1 MKTKIKNFYKNNVK
15 IILSGEKCIKN
26 LTLNILGLQVFRYV
40 LSKLFYLVKKKNY
53 IFFEINDLYNN
64 GIQVVE
70 NILDKEEFKKIENEY
85 CKLIEDYRFS
95 KRVEQGSGKIDDGI
109 EYKNVIVDESLK
121 DYYPSIYNLK
131 NNSKILKYF
140 KLAEKKENINIY
152 IRLEEIKIIDD
163 KLPDPQKSY
172 HYDTFHNTFKGWI
185 FINDVELKDGPFHYI
200 KKSHLFSTMRA
211 WNEWKNSIRYCLKN
225 ISSSFRY
232 PNHRKKTLD
241 QNAFKT
247 VINKNN
253 LIIANTHGLHRRG
266 DGKVGSTRKAIQI
279 WTRENP
285 FKIFI

>member
-1 MKTKIKNFYKNNVK
+1 MKNFYNKLK
-15 IILSGEKCIKN
+15 LIASGEKCIKN
-26 LTLNILGLQVFRYV
+26 ITLNILGLQVFRYL
-40 LSKLFYLVKKKNY
+40 LSKLFYLIKKKNY
-53 IFFEINDLYNN
+53 IFFEINDLNNN

-70 NILDKEEFKKIENEY
+70 NFLNEEEFKKIENEY
-85 CKLIEDYRFS
+85 YKLIEDHRFS

-121 DYYPSIYNLK
+121 NYFPSIYNLK

-140 KLAEKKENINIY
+140 KLAEKKENININ

-163 KLPDPQKSY
+163 KLPDPQKNY
-172 HYDTFHNTFKGWI
+172 HYDTFHNTFKAWI
-185 FINDVELKDGPFHYI
+185 FINDVELNDGPFHYI
-200 KKSHLFSTMRA
+200 KKSHRFSLLRA
-211 WNEWKNSIRYCLKN
+211 WNEWKYSIKYCLEN
-225 ISSSFRY
+225 ISSSFRHQ
-232 PNHRKKTLD
+232 NHLIKTLD
-241 QNAFKT
+241 QIAFKA

-266 DGKVGSTRKAIQI
+266 DGKIGSTRKAIQI